1 MKKKHKNEY
10 LKFLCETSPSSFS
23 FDYKHIQ
30 YISDILMKVYTGEI
44 KRLIVNLPPR
54 HSKSETITM
63 RFSAFW
69 MENKPDQN
77 VLIAGYNQNIGRR
90 FSRKTRSIM
99 LERTGLSEKH
109 SSIDE
114 WSIPNNSTYYVGSA
128 NNAKTGIGFNLII
141 LDDLIKSRE
150 EANSSIIRQKLQDF
164 YSEDLYSRLEPSGT
178 IIIVQT
184 RWHEDDVVNY
194 AISKEPDAWTIVN
207 LPSLCEDENNDLLG
221 RKLDEPL
228 WEERFN
234 KKTLYDIRSVLGDYA
249 FNALYQ
255 GRPSSK
261 FGDFFNPNEISV
273 KNIPEKIVR
282 KVRSYD
288 IANSE
293 GKGDFTASILL
304 GVDEKD
310 HYWILDVWRAQLGT
324 KERDEKILDTAI
336 KDGNDVA
343 IILPNDPAAGK
354 SMVFYW
360 TKLLAGFN
368 VSFERPTKS
377 KEERATALSVQ
388 VNNGNFSMLKD
399 KWNYDLISEMRAFP
413 SSRNDDQVDALST
426 GFNSLV
432 LYKRKRF
439 VAV

>member
-1 MKKKHKNEY
+1 
-10 LKFLCETSPSSFS
+10 LL
-23 FDYKHIQ
+23 D
-30 YISDILMKVYTGEI
+30 
-44 KRLIVNLPPR
+44 
-54 HSKSETITM
+54 
-63 RFSAFW
+63 
-69 MENKPDQN
+69 NK
-77 VLIAGYNQNIGRR
+77 
-90 FSRKTRSIM
+90 
-99 LERTGLSEKH
+99 
-109 SSIDE
+109 
-114 WSIPNNSTYYVGSA
+114 YY
-128 NNAKTGIGFNLII
+128 
-141 LDDLIKSRE
+141 
-150 EANSSIIRQKLQDF
+150 
-164 YSEDLYSRLEPSGT
+164 
-178 IIIVQT
+178 
-184 RWHEDDVVNY
+184 
-194 AISKEPDAWTIVN
+194 
-207 LPSLCEDENNDLLG
+207 DLLG
-221 RKLDEPL
+221 REIDEPL
-228 WEERFN
+228 WPERFD

-261 FGDFFNPNEISV
+261 YGDFFKPNEISV

-310 HYWILDVWRAQLGT
+310 HYWILEVWRAQLGT
-324 KERDEKILDTAI
+324 KERDEKIFQTAI

-354 SMVFYW
+354 SMTFYW

-399 KWNYDLISEMRAFP
+399 YWNYDLISEMRAFP